1 MIRTT
6 IAQIE
11 QKIHAGGTMSDE
23 QRAELLTLLETL
35 KHEVADLSETRSE
48 DAESI
53 TRFTGLSAHEA
64 TRQQINPRLLALSLE
79 GLKSSVSDFEQSHP
93 KLSETVNSLCHVLS
107 NMGI

>member
-1 MIRTT
+1 MIQTT

-11 QKIHAGGTMSDE
+11 EKIQRGGVMPDE
-23 QRAELLTLLETL
+23 QRAELLTLLSAL
-35 KHEVADLSETRSE
+35 KNEVAELSETRSE

-64 TRQQINPRLLALSLE
+64 TRREINPRLLALSLE
-79 GLKSSVSDFEQSHP
+79 GLKSSVSEFEQSHP
-93 KLSETVNSLCHVLS
+93 KLAETVNSLCHILS

>member
-1 MIRTT
+1 MIQTT

-11 QKIHAGGTMSDE
+11 QKIQQGGVISDE
-23 QRAELLTLLETL
+23 QRHELLTLLSDL
-35 KHEVADLSETRSE
+35 KDEVSELSETRSE

-64 TRQQINPRLLALSLE
+64 TRQEINPRLLALSLE
-79 GLKSSVSDFEQSHP
+79 GLRSSVSDFEQSHP
-93 KLSETVNSLCHVLS
+93 KLSETVNSLCHILS

>member
-1 MIRTT
+1 MVQTT

-11 QKIHAGGTMSDE
+11 QKIQQVGVISNE
-23 QRAELLTLLETL
+23 QRQELLTLLSDL
-35 KHEVADLSETRSE
+35 KDEVEDLSETRSE

-53 TRFTGLSAHEA
+53 TRFTGISAHEA
-64 TRQQINPRLLALSLE
+64 TRQEINPRLLALSLE

-93 KLSETVNSLCHVLS
+93 KLAETVNSLCHILS